1 MPTRKQAAQA
11 VQGLLFEMRTT
22 LPVILAG
29 ILGGFEMSKI
39 DIIDYCG
46 DCSKR
51 YYKVNDLYCEPEEK
65 ETYENSPIPDWC
77 PLPDSED

>member
-1 MPTRKQAAQA
+1 M
-11 VQGLLFEMRTT
+11 
-22 LPVILAG
+22 I
-29 ILGGFEMSKI
+29 MSKI

-51 YYKVNDLYCEPEEK
+51 YYKGNDLYCEVEEK

-77 PLPDSED
+77 PLPDAED